1 MPKPDI
7 QWHVGTEAKAAVQM
21 KQEIVHMVT
30 NIKTASFG
38 KLSVITKPYQNDSCV
53 LLDDQQLMF
62 PDDLELSFCSGK
74 LNTSKQLEM
83 STSSTVPDI
92 DSGTHQDNTETQEFY
107 QVPTP
112 SKQPNVK
119 SRKRTYRDFPNYTH
133 KKPFYGGNCRS

>member
-1 MPKPDI
+1 M
-7 QWHVGTEAKAAVQM
+7 
-21 KQEIVHMVT
+21 
-30 NIKTASFG
+30 
-38 KLSVITKPYQNDSCV
+38 SCV

-62 PDDLELSFCSGK
+62 PDDLELSFCSGQ

-92 DSGTHQDNTETQEFY
+92 DSSTRQDNTETQEFY
-107 QVPTP
+107 QIPTP

-133 KKPFYGGNCRS
+133 KKPFYGSDYTS